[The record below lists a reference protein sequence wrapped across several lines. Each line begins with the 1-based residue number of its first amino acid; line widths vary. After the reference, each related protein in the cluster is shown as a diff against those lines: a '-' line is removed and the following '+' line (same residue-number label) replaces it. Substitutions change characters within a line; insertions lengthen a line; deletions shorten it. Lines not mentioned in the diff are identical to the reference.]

1 MKVFDLHCD
10 TLSELR
16 RAEMRGDGQTFA
28 HNNGHIDLEKLEKGD
43 YMLQCFAA
51 FVNLADPTPGADPL
65 VTALE
70 EIDVFKRM
78 MEQYFDRIAPVYRP
92 EDIRKN
98 AEAGKIS
105 GMLTIEE
112 AGCCKG
118 SLGVLRRMYELGV
131 RMMTLTWN
139 FKNGLAEPN
148 IVPGTD
154 DMWPRPANTTGG
166 LTEKGLEFVE
176 EMQRLHM
183 LVDVSHLS
191 DAGIW
196 DILRVA
202 KRPFVASH
210 SNARACCPHVRNLT
224 DEMLTAMGEKGCLIG
239 LNYCASFLDTNP
251 DRSQVRS
258 RITDMARHARY
269 IMDKAGEDCL
279 ALGSDFDG
287 IDGDLEIAG
296 AQDMPKLA
304 EGLKKEGIPERVVE
318 KIFYGNAVRFFSEN
332 L

>member
-1 MKVFDLHCD
+1 
-10 TLSELR
+10 
-16 RAEMRGDGQTFA
+16 
-28 HNNGHIDLEKLEKGD
+28 
-43 YMLQCFAA
+43 
-51 FVNLADPTPGADPL
+51 
-65 VTALE
+65 
-70 EIDVFKRM
+70 
-78 MEQYFDRIAPVYRP
+78 
-92 EDIRKN
+92 
-98 AEAGKIS
+98 
-105 GMLTIEE
+105 
-112 AGCCKG
+112 
-118 SLGVLRRMYELGV
+118 
-131 RMMTLTWN
+131 MTLTWN

-269 IMDKAGEDCL
+269 IMAVSYTHLIACHILVVLAGQICTMMQYIRRRL
-279 ALGSDFDG
+279 CALEPPPTGSPAALLCMKPSCGWIIWTIVFDFLR
-287 IDGDLEIAG
+287 ISAL
-296 AQDMPKLA
+296 
-304 EGLKKEGIPERVVE
+304 
-318 KIFYGNAVRFFSEN
+318 
-332 L
+332 

>member
-1 MKVFDLHCD
+1 MFLTYRTPVSGIFCGWQSGLLLPAIP
-10 TLSELR
+10 T
-16 RAEMRGDGQTFA
+16 RAP
-28 HNNGHIDLEKLEKGD
+28 
-43 YMLQCFAA
+43 AA
-51 FVNLADPTPGADPL
+51 
-65 VTALE
+65 
-70 EIDVFKRM
+70 
-78 MEQYFDRIAPVYRP
+78 
-92 EDIRKN
+92 
-98 AEAGKIS
+98 
-105 GMLTIEE
+105 
-112 AGCCKG
+112 
-118 SLGVLRRMYELGV
+118 
-131 RMMTLTWN
+131 
-139 FKNGLAEPN
+139 
-148 IVPGTD
+148 
-154 DMWPRPANTTGG
+154 
-166 LTEKGLEFVE
+166 
-176 EMQRLHM
+176 
-183 LVDVSHLS
+183 
-191 DAGIW
+191 
-196 DILRVA
+196 
-202 KRPFVASH
+202 
-210 SNARACCPHVRNLT
+210 PHVRNLT